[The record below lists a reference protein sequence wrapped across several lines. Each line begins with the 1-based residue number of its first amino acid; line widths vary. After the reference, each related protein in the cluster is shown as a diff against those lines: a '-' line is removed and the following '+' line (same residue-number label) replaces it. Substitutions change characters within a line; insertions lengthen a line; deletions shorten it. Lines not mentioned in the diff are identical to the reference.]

1 MTKRRW
7 FKDKLRQMANTAFL
21 SSRNVSGCF
30 SERQSAVV
38 TGAASTIDF
47 LVIDFALSNRPT
59 GSGHV
64 TGLALVRG
72 IDVTRGFSSGIGP
85 VVARQAIAG
94 IHAGM
99 IKTCFFPSRSL
110 VANIALFGSHQ
121 MLHRLTGCDGAIVAA
136 GANAENLAVIDRYT
150 ALEIERCCR
159 MARLAHI
166 SRCHMGRVLAHR
178 HSTIVATDTTANY
191 FVMVGL
197 LRH

>member
-21 SSRNVSGCF
+21 SSRNVSCCF

-72 IDVTRGFSSGIGP
+72 IDVARGFSSGIGP

-99 IKTCFFPSRSL
+99 IKTRFFPSRSL
-110 VANIALFGSHQ
+110 VANVALFGGHQ
-121 MLHRLTGCDGAIVAA
+121 MLHRLTGCDSAVVAA
-136 GANAENLAVIDRYT
+136 GANAENLAVIDGNT
-150 ALEIERCCR
+150 PFEINQSCR

-166 SRCHMGRVLAHR
+166 SRCHMGRVLAR
-178 HSTIVATDTTANY
+178 RQSAIMATDTHAKY